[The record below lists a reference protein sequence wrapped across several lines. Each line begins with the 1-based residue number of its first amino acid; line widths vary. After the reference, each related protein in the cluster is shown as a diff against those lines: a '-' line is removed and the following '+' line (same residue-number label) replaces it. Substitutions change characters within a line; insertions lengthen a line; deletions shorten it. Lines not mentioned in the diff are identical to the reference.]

1 LSAACAACSPDVG
14 LREVCEDGAAM
25 AGPVALYLLV
35 AIACGLLAMPAC
47 RLVIGEVR
55 RVPLFS
61 VSLTAGLPVALLV
74 FSLVARAV
82 PSYAIAV
89 PLTFLLLGSLWAICR
104 AQLRSH
110 ARAAWD
116 RRTDALI
123 VGVYAALLVALFWVR
138 GGWPSVFWEHDFAH
152 VGSEKLFNFSLIQAF
167 LFGRGYPPENLWLA
181 GEPVD
186 YYVLLHALPGMAA
199 WGWRVI
205 TGDATAAGVLFL
217 FSDVFLLLFGSFA
230 LTAWS
235 CALLPRDDSRF
246 TRRQVA
252 TLGLALGIGVLLST
266 HGKAVRMVLA
276 ALLGGAAPGWWEL
289 EREVVP
295 YTYSQYPF
303 FLLLQGDHHA
313 FQRVF
318 FLQVTLYGAMVLLL
332 GSSRLHWPRA
342 LLVGALAA
350 AVQLA
355 HSGSVL
361 LDVVVFGL
369 AVTGVLG
376 VLIWQRRTEATR
388 ALAAN
393 LGIAAAVAAVLSLPT
408 LWQRNSPRVS
418 WYWVERGIASPLL
431 EFMSAQAGP
440 LVFFVAALAAGLWYA
455 RGRPG
460 VVGEKRV
467 RWAGIAC
474 ATAVTA
480 VLLAVGRP
488 GAAFVV
494 ACASAV
500 LLLAPWRSSSGDDRA
515 PLVILTAAG
524 FAIWLLPELLVG
536 DFAHR
541 PVVEWKRWNLAMR
554 FWLEGHYLLPFLA
567 LLAFAPALRA
577 ALANRAF
584 SRSLGA
590 SGAAMAALWL
600 TVHGYA
606 LSDRLART
614 PDVRGFDATAFVRRE
629 YPCDA
634 AIIDYLRDRP
644 GPVRLGELCG
654 TAESIPQ
661 VPLDYGWA
669 GRIAALSGRPGI
681 CGWTRHV
688 WQFSQRLRRGPAAGE
703 WTWPL
708 FRSYEQNMRD
718 AFVAAARYGTA
729 PQASE
734 FLRGLGVTHV
744 VLGVPESSLFPQA
757 TGAGLA
763 RALGGQVE
771 YEAWS
776 RCAVIRLQPADGTE
790 PRP

>member
-1 LSAACAACSPDVG
+1 MAP
-14 LREVCEDGAAM
+14 AM

-47 RLVIGEVR
+47 RLVFGEVR

-82 PSYAIAV
+82 PSYGIAV

-181 GEPVD
+181 GEPLD
-186 YYVLLHALPGMAA
+186 YYALLHALPGMAA

-246 TRRQVA
+246 TQRQVA

-303 FLLLQGDHHA
+303 FLFLQGDHHA

-369 AVTGVLG
+369 AVTGVFG
-376 VLIWQRRTEATR
+376 VLIWQRRTEAAR
-388 ALAAN
+388 ALVAN
-393 LGIAAAVAAVLSLPT
+393 LGIAAAAAAVLSLPA

-474 ATAVTA
+474 AIAVTA
-480 VLLAVGRP
+480 VPLAVGRP

-515 PLVILTAAG
+515 PLVILAAAG

-590 SGAAMAALWL
+590 GAAAMAALWL

-688 WQFSQRLRRGPAAGE
+688 WQFSQRLRRGPDAGE

-744 VLGVPESSLFPQA
+744 VLGFPESSLFPQA

>member
-55 RVPLFS
+55 RVPLLS

-318 FLQVTLYGAMVLLL
+318 FLQVTLSGAMVLLL

-376 VLIWQRRTEATR
+376 VLIWQRRTEAAR

>member
-1 LSAACAACSPDVG
+1 MAP
-14 LREVCEDGAAM
+14 AM
-25 AGPVALYLLV
+25 AGPVALYLLIV
-35 AIACGLLAMPAC
+35 VACGLLAMPAC
-47 RLVIGEVR
+47 RLAFGEVR

-61 VSLTAGLPVALLV
+61 ISLTAGLPAALLV

-82 PSYAIAV
+82 PSYGIAV
-89 PLTFLLLGSLWAICR
+89 PLTFLLLGALWAICR

-123 VGVYAALLVALFWVR
+123 VGAYAALLVMLFWLR

-186 YYVLLHALPGMAA
+186 YYVLLHALPGMTS

-235 CALLPRDDSRF
+235 CALLARDDSRL
-246 TRRQVA
+246 TGRQVA
-252 TLGLALGIGVLLST
+252 TLGFVLGIGVLLST
-266 HGKAVRMVLA
+266 HGKAVRMVLG

-303 FLLLQGDHHA
+303 FLFLQGDHHA

-318 FLQVTLYGAMVLLL
+318 SLQVTLYGAMVLLL

-342 LLVGALAA
+342 LLVGVLAA

-361 LDVVVFGL
+361 LDVVVSGL
-369 AVTGVLG
+369 AVLGLLAVL
-376 VLIWQRRTEATR
+376 LWRRRTAAAR

-393 LGIAAAVAAVLSLPT
+393 SAVAAVVAAVLSLPA
-408 LWQRNSPRVS
+408 LWQRNSPGIT
-418 WYWVERGIASPLL
+418 WYWVERAIASPLI
-431 EFMSAQAGP
+431 EFLSAQAGP
-440 LVFFVAALAAGLWYA
+440 LAFFVAALAAGLWHA
-455 RGRPG
+455 RSRGGGAGGEGRPRWTAI
-460 VVGEKRV
+460 VGALV
-467 RWAGIAC
+467 
-474 ATAVTA
+474 VTA
-480 VLLAVGRP
+480 VPFALGRS
-488 GAAFVV
+488 GAAVAV
-494 ACASAV
+494 ACASLV
-500 LLLAPWRSSSGDDRA
+500 LLVAPWRSPSGEDRA
-515 PLVILTAAG
+515 PLVILAAATFG
-524 FAIWLLPELLVG
+524 IWLLPELLVG

-554 FWLEGHYLLPFLA
+554 FWLEGHYLVPFLA
-567 LLAFAPALRA
+567 LLAFAPALRT
-577 ALANRAF
+577 ALANRTV
-584 SRSLGA
+584 SRLLGA
-590 SGAAMAALWL
+590 GAAVVVALWL
-600 TVHGYA
+600 TVHWYA

-654 TAESIPQ
+654 TGESIPQ
-661 VPLDYGWA
+661 VPLDYGWS

-688 WQFSQRLRRGPAAGE
+688 WQFSQRFRRGPDAGE

-718 AFVAAARYGTA
+718 AYAAAARYGTA
-729 PQASE
+729 PQAVE

-744 VLGVPESSLFPQA
+744 VLGVPESALFPQA

-776 RCAVIRLQPADGTE
+776 RCAVVRLQPADGTV
-790 PRP
+790 PKP